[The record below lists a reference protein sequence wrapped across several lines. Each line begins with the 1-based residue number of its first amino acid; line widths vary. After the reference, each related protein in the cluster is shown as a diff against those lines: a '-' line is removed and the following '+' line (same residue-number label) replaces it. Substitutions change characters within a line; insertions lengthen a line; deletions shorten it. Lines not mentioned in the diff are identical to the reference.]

1 MGGHTLALDSILS
14 ATFHF
19 TAKWSFHL
27 QSNKARDLLRYLVC
41 RLYNQGRGNLIN
53 AQLELAQT
61 TVARKLGMS
70 RQWVGELTQR
80 LEEQDW
86 IEHSS
91 SKLPDGT
98 NTSTVWRAGRQLK
111 RLIIMLVKSNRRKNP
126 IPKPAKSTWH
136 FSPPLREK
144 KILAILQ
151 QEKEPPNPK
160 ALERWPLLKT
170 WLLRGRAQDEETAQN
185 QGTLA

>member
-1 MGGHTLALDSILS
+1 MHGDTLSLDNILS
-14 ATFHF
+14 ATFYF
-19 TAKWSFHL
+19 TTKWSSHL

-41 RLYNQGRGNLIN
+41 RLYDQGHGNLIN

-98 NTSTVWRAGRQLK
+98 NTSTVWRAGRQ
-111 RLIIMLVKSNRRKNP
+111 
-126 IPKPAKSTWH
+126 
-136 FSPPLREK
+136 
-144 KILAILQ
+144 
-151 QEKEPPNPK
+151 
-160 ALERWPLLKT
+160 
-170 WLLRGRAQDEETAQN
+170 
-185 QGTLA
+185 